1 MVLIV
6 LIVTIVLLGNT
17 DIAEAQSVDDLVSV
31 VQDELIFDQVIQ
43 QNLVNNSVADCEY
56 LYNLDNSA
64 DHLYVTLNGGGYAIF
79 NWSVETTSHSPQWAE
94 GVRRR
99 VCFRRGVHSCSAGR
113 RAAKA
118 SC

>member
-43 QNLVNNSVADCEY
+43 QNLVNNSVADREY

-64 DHLYVTLNGGGYAIF
+64 DYLYVTFDGGGYAIF
-79 NWSVETTSHSPQWAE
+79 NWSVETTSHSPH
-94 GVRRR
+94 G
-99 VCFRRGVHSCSAGR
+99 
-113 RAAKA
+113 AKY
-118 SC
+118 S

>member
-17 DIAEAQSVDDLVSV
+17 DITEAQSVDDLVSV

-56 LYNLDNSA
+56 
-64 DHLYVTLNGGGYAIF
+64 
-79 NWSVETTSHSPQWAE
+79 
-94 GVRRR
+94 
-99 VCFRRGVHSCSAGR
+99 
-113 RAAKA
+113 
-118 SC
+118 

>member
-1 MVLIV
+1 M
-6 LIVTIVLLGNT
+6 LLVNT
-17 DIAEAQSVDDLVSV
+17 DIAEAQSVDDSVSV

-43 QNLVNNSVADCEY
+43 QNLVNNSVADREY

-64 DHLYVTLNGGGYAIF
+64 DYLYVTLNGGGYAIF

-94 GVRRR
+94 GVRSR
-99 VCFRRGVHSCSAGR
+99 VRLRRGVHSRSVGR

-118 SC
+118 SCKR

>member
-6 LIVTIVLLGNT
+6 LIVTTVLLGNT

-43 QNLVNNSVADCEY
+43 QNLVNNSVADHEY

-64 DHLYVTLNGGGYAIF
+64 DYLYVTLIQIEFRSTIIMYSS
-79 NWSVETTSHSPQWAE
+79 SVSQIVLNPA
-94 GVRRR
+94 
-99 VCFRRGVHSCSAGR
+99 FRYSFTA
-113 RAAKA
+113 
-118 SC
+118 

>member
-43 QNLVNNSVADCEY
+43 QDLVNNSVADHEY

-64 DHLYVTLNGGGYAIF
+64 DYLYVTLNGGGYAKF
-79 NWSVETTSHSPQWAE
+79 NW
-94 GVRRR
+94 
-99 VCFRRGVHSCSAGR
+99 
-113 RAAKA
+113 
-118 SC
+118 